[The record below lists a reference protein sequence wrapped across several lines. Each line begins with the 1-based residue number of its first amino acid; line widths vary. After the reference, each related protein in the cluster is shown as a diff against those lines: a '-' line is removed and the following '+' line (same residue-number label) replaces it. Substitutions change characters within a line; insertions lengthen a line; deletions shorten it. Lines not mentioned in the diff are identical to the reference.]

1 MKFQELIKIE
11 KKLQKTYLRYYNL
24 LIAQSLWPAH
34 YQILSIIFRKE
45 FIKSNVNTDTITK
58 NVKHAELNT
67 KLATI
72 FLNTQTL
79 KMN

>member
-11 KKLQKTYLRYYNL
+11 KKLQKTYLRYYNI
-24 LIAQSLWPAH
+24 LIAQSLWQTH
-34 YQILSIIFRKE
+34 YQILSVIFRKE
-45 FIKSNVNTDTITK
+45 FIKSTVNTDTITK